1 MENRSLKNPARLILF
16 LTTLTSFM
24 TAFMGSA
31 LNIALPIIGIDFSA
45 SALMLSWL
53 STIYLLT
60 SAALLLPIGKLS
72 DIYGRTRF
80 FKIGLILFTT
90 GSFMCAFSPDA
101 TTLFL
106 IRIIQGTGAAFIF
119 TSSTALIVSSFPQ
132 SQRGRALGIN
142 IAAVYT
148 GLSSGPF
155 LGGIITHY
163 WSWRWIFFV
172 NSAIG
177 FVLIV
182 ISFFYLK
189 YELEDLRKEKFDYA
203 GSIIYILSIILLM
216 IGISLL
222 PDVKGYLVLFVGLTM
237 LVFFYFFE
245 SKLSTPVF
253 DVMMFRRNK
262 TFTFSNLAALINYSA
277 TFAIGFLLS
286 FYLQSVK
293 GLNPQDAGI
302 ILITQPIVQAIFSPL
317 AGKLSDKIE
326 PQIVASIGMSLL
338 TIGLIFLCFLSP
350 GMSIVLIIV
359 NLALLGLGFALF
371 SSPNVNAV
379 MSSVEKKYYGVASSI
394 LASMRLIGQMLSMG
408 LVIIIFTIYIGG
420 ERITQDNQVAFLES
434 TRVAFIIFSLFSFA
448 GIFASLSRG
457 NIHSN

>member
-1 MENRSLKNPARLILF
+1 
-16 LTTLTSFM
+16 M

>member
-1 MENRSLKNPARLILF
+1 
-16 LTTLTSFM
+16 M

-31 LNIALPIIGIDFSA
+31 LNIALPIIGIDFNA

-90 GSFMCAFSPDA
+90 GSFMCGFSPDA

-132 SQRGRALGIN
+132 SQRGKALGIN

-155 LGGIITHY
+155 LGGIITHS

-222 PDVKGYLVLFVGLTM
+222 PDVKGYLVLFIGLTM
-237 LVFFYFFE
+237 LIFFYFFE
-245 SKLSTPVF
+245 AKLSNPVF

-350 GMSIVLIIV
+350 GTSIVLIIV

-371 SSPNVNAV
+371 SSPNLNAV

-420 ERITQDNQVAFLES
+420 DRITKDNQVAFLES

-457 NIHSN
+457 KIHSN

>member
-1 MENRSLKNPARLILF
+1 
-16 LTTLTSFM
+16 M

-31 LNIALPIIGIDFSA
+31 LNIALPIIGIDFNA

-90 GSFMCAFSPDA
+90 GSFMCGFSPDA
-101 TTLFL
+101 NTLFL
-106 IRIIQGTGAAFIF
+106 IRIIQGAGAAFIF

-132 SQRGRALGIN
+132 SQRGKALGIN

-163 WSWRWIFFV
+163 WSWRWIFSV

-203 GSIIYILSIILLM
+203 GSIIYILSIILFM

-237 LVFFYFFE
+237 LIFFYLFE

-457 NIHSN
+457 KIHSN